1 MPRRE
6 STTMTDIQQRI
17 NQFKQMAEADPE
29 NELGHFSLGKTCL
42 EAGRFDEAIVSLLR
56 TIEINPRMSRAH
68 QFLGEAYEKAGKKS
82 DAIDTYT
89 RGVKVADAQRD
100 RVPRDAMVAAL
111 RELGAAVPEIKA
123 AAPGAT
129 SGTGGADTGFSCAR
143 CGRPDQK
150 LPKQPFK
157 GDIGKKVFDNVC
169 QTCWVEWIGMGT
181 KVINE
186 LGLVMANPHSQDVYD
201 QHMIEFLQ
209 LDTR

>member
-1 MPRRE
+1 
-6 STTMTDIQQRI
+6 MTDIQQRI
-17 NQFKQMAEADPE
+17 NQFRQMAEADPE

-42 EAGRFDEAIVSLLR
+42 EAGRFDDAIVSLLR
-56 TIEINPRMSRAH
+56 TLELNPRMSRAH

-82 DAIDTYT
+82 DAIDAYT
-89 RGVKVADAQRD
+89 RGVKVADAQGD
-100 RVPRDAMVAAL
+100 RVPRDAMVTAL
-111 RELGAAVPEIKA
+111 RELGAAVPELTMPA
-123 AAPGAT
+123 AGAAT
-129 SGTGGADTGFSCAR
+129 AGAAIEGFSCAR

-150 LPKQPFK
+150 LPKPPFR
-157 GDIGKKVFDNVC
+157 GELGQKVFDHVC
-169 QTCWVEWIGMGT
+169 QSCWREWIGMGT